1 MKKYRIKYILLLF
14 ILFPEKGIS
23 AELKLG
29 DKAPPLSLIKLENQ
43 EYIKSE
49 DYLGKKNLVICFFS
63 SWSKSFNKHFSQLI
77 DISEEYDKNTE
88 FLLIAVKEKKP
99 LIKKYITSR
108 GIPFQVAMDKFG
120 KTFKKFHGKSIPLLV
135 VIDKEGIVTYTNDY
149 LQDGFEN
156 DLIEKLKLN

>member
-14 ILFPEKGIS
+14 ILSPEKGIS
-23 AELKLG
+23 AELKPG

-43 EYIKSE
+43 EYVKSE

-108 GIPFQVAMDKFG
+108 GIPF
-120 KTFKKFHGKSIPLLV
+120 
-135 VIDKEGIVTYTNDY
+135 
-149 LQDGFEN
+149 
-156 DLIEKLKLN
+156 

>member
-14 ILFPEKGIS
+14 ILSPEKGIS
-23 AELKLG
+23 AELKPG

-43 EYIKSE
+43 EYVKSE

-77 DISEEYDKNTE
+77 NISEEYDKNTK

-99 LIKKYITSR
+99 LIKKYITR
-108 GIPFQVAMDKFG
+108 QGIPFQVAMDKFG

>member
-14 ILFPEKGIS
+14 ILSPEKGIS

-43 EYIKSE
+43 EYVKSE

-135 VIDKEGIVTYTNDY
+135 IIDKKGIVTYTNDY